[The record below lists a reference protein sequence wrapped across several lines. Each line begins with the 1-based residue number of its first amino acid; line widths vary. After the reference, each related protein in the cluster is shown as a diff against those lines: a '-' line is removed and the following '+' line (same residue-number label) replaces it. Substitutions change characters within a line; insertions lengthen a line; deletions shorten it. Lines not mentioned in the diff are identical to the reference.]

1 MHLEPFSMS
10 EKIRTSEISPMFNK
24 QAIALAFIS
33 KFVYG
38 KEFFDIPL
46 TKINRLRLSRNRWY

>member
-1 MHLEPFSMS
+1 
-10 EKIRTSEISPMFNK
+10 MFNK

-46 TKINRLRLSRNRWY
+46 TKKKSFKIIKKPMILRYILEIMTQHKD